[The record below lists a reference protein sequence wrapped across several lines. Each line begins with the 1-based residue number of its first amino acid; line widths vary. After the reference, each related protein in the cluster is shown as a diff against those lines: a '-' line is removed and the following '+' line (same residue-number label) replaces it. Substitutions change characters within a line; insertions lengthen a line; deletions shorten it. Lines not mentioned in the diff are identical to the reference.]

1 MMRLALEEA
10 RQALRLGEVPIGAV
24 VANGQKV
31 VASGFNRLIQSVD
44 PTGHAEIIAIRKA
57 ARAVG
62 NYRLGSLTLY
72 VTVEPCMM
80 CVGAIVQA
88 RIGALVYGAPEP
100 KFGAVE
106 SLLNLQEIKTPHR
119 FSIETG
125 IMEQEC
131 KKILKDFFQQRRQ
144 VNV

>member
-57 ARAVG
+57 AREVG
-62 NYRLGSLTLY
+62 NYRLGPLTLY

-80 CVGAIVQA
+80 CVGAILQA

-100 KFGAVE
+100 KFGAVA
-106 SLLNLQEIKTPHR
+106 SLFNLQEIKTSHR

-125 IMEQEC
+125 VMEKEC

-144 VNV
+144 LNV

>member
-1 MMRLALEEA
+1 MRLALEEA
-10 RQALRLGEVPIGAV
+10 RQAFRLGEVPIGAV

-100 KFGAVE
+100 KFGAVA
-106 SLLNLQEIKTPHR
+106 SLFNLQEIKTSHR

-125 IMEQEC
+125 VMEKEC

-144 VNV
+144 LNV